1 MAGMHQQVSPF
12 SPSKDI
18 LSTRGKGFFWAQAI
32 QARFPQFYTVKY
44 QIEPILTNNIY
55 WIIKKKKLISFSPIS
70 VHSFPIYL
78 GVQKS
83 TSSDETPKRT

>member
-55 WIIKKKKLISFSPIS
+55 WIIKKKKTNIIFTNISPFFSNIFGGPK
-70 VHSFPIYL
+70 IY
-78 GVQKS
+78 
-83 TSSDETPKRT
+83 